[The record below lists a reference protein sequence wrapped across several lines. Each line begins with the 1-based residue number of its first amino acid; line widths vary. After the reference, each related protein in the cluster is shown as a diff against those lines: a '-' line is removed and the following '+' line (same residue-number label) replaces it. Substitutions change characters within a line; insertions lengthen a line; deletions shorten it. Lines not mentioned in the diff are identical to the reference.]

1 MSLGTIRQLRVPDLI
16 GLTAQNAALVLESA
30 GFPAPDI
37 KYAESY
43 EPRLTVIAQSPPA
56 RQIKDSTT
64 VINIT
69 VSQRN
74 MIRQLPAIY
83 QKDQPDGSN
92 LLRNFLWVFQHVVDS
107 INDTIDDVHNV
118 FDPYETPEEFLPWLA
133 SWLAFTIDDN
143 WEVEKKRHLIKK
155 AMEFYRIRGTLKGL
169 ELWLELFTGVTPD
182 IRENEWPFRGFQIGV
197 NSTIGI
203 DSIILPP
210 VNKAHCFVV
219 DFPIDPD
226 EVTDELIFRIHDVIQ
241 AQKPAHATYFLQF
254 KGERKAMSTFGIVI
268 GEHAVGA
275 GMEVVEL
282 DEEEDEDGSDFDI
295 GI

>member
-1 MSLGTIRQLRVPDLI
+1 MTLGTIRQLRVPDLI
-16 GLTAQNAALVLESA
+16 GLTAQNAALVLKAA
-30 GFPAPDI
+30 GFPQPDI
-37 KYAESY
+37 QYAESY
-43 EPRLTVIAQSPPA
+43 EPRLSVISQSPPA

-64 VINIT
+64 VIRIT

-74 MIRQLPAIY
+74 LIRQMPAIY
-83 QKDQPDGSN
+83 QKDQNDGSN
-92 LLRNFLWVFQHVVDS
+92 LLRDFLWVFQHIIDG
-107 INDTIDDVHNV
+107 INDTIDNIHDV

-133 SWLAFTIDDN
+133 SWIAFTIDDN
-143 WEVEKKRHLIKK
+143 WPVEKKRHLIKK
-155 AMEFYRIRGTLKGL
+155 AMEFYRIRGTVKGL

-182 IRENEWPFRGFQIGV
+182 ILENEWPFQGFQIGV

-241 AQKPAHATYFLQF
+241 AQKPAHATYYLRF
-254 KGERKAMSTFGIVI
+254 KGERKGLAAFGIVI

-275 GMEVVEL
+275 GMEVVEIE
-282 DEEEDEDGSDFDI
+282 DDEDAGDDLDI